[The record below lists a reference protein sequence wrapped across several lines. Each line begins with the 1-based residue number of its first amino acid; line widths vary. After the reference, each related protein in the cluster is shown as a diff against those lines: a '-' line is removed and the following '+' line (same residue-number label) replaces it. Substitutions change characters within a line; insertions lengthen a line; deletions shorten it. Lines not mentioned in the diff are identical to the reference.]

1 MAIRASVRDIV
12 DTLFAFVVKGGA
24 EILALV
30 QNRSP
35 AQA

>member
-24 EILALV
+24 EVLTFI
-30 QNRSP
+30 QNRAP
-35 AQA
+35 A